1 MDEVDG
7 NRQVKEDKLVKL
19 ELNGNSHTNA
29 KMYKMFESKTM
40 EQQAMLQEKVAEK
53 LWDLRR

>member
-1 MDEVDG
+1 MDEVDE
-7 NRQVKEDKLVKL
+7 NRHVKEDKLVKL
-19 ELNGNSHTNA
+19 ELDGNSHTNA
-29 KMYKMFESKTM
+29 KMDKMFEAKTM

>member
-7 NRQVKEDKLVKL
+7 NRQVNEDKLVKL

-29 KMYKMFESKTM
+29 KMDKMFEAKTM

>member
-19 ELNGNSHTNA
+19 EVNSNSHTNA
-29 KMYKMFESKTM
+29 KMDKMFEAKTM

>member
-1 MDEVDG
+1 MDEVDE
-7 NRQVKEDKLVKL
+7 NRHVKEDKLVKL

-29 KMYKMFESKTM
+29 KMDKMFEAKTM

>member
-29 KMYKMFESKTM
+29 KMDKMFEAKTM

>member
-7 NRQVKEDKLVKL
+7 KVNEDKLVKL
-19 ELNGNSHTNA
+19 ELNSNSHTNA
-29 KMYKMFESKTM
+29 KMDKMFEAKTM

>member
-19 ELNGNSHTNA
+19 ELDGNSHTNA
-29 KMYKMFESKTM
+29 KMDKMFEAKTM

>member
-1 MDEVDG
+1 MDEVDE
-7 NRQVKEDKLVKL
+7 NRHVKEDKLVKL
-19 ELNGNSHTNA
+19 ELDGNSQTNA
-29 KMYKMFESKTM
+29 KMDKMFEAKTM

>member
-1 MDEVDG
+1 MDEGDG
-7 NRQVKEDKLVKL
+7 NRQGNEDKLVKL
-19 ELNGNSHTNA
+19 ELDGNSHTNA
-29 KMYKMFESKTM
+29 KMDKMFEAKTM

>member
-19 ELNGNSHTNA
+19 ELDGNSHTNA
-29 KMYKMFESKTM
+29 KMDKMFEAKTM
-40 EQQAMLQEKVAEK
+40 EQQVMLQEKVAEK

>member
-1 MDEVDG
+1 MDEGDG
-7 NRQVKEDKLVKL
+7 NRQGNEDKLVKL
-19 ELNGNSHTNA
+19 ELNSNSHTNA
-29 KMYKMFESKTM
+29 KMDKMFEAKTM

>member
-1 MDEVDG
+1 MEEVDG
-7 NRQVKEDKLVKL
+7 NRQVNEDKLVKL

-29 KMYKMFESKTM
+29 KMDKMFEAKTM

>member
-1 MDEVDG
+1 MDQVDG
-7 NRQVKEDKLVKL
+7 NRQVNEDKLVKL
-19 ELNGNSHTNA
+19 GLNGNSHTNA
-29 KMYKMFESKTM
+29 KMDKMFEAKTM

>member
-7 NRQVKEDKLVKL
+7 KVNEDKLVKL

-29 KMYKMFESKTM
+29 KMDKMFEAKTM

>member
-7 NRQVKEDKLVKL
+7 NRQVNEDKLVKL
-19 ELNGNSHTNA
+19 ELDGNSHTNA
-29 KMYKMFESKTM
+29 KMDKMFEAKTM